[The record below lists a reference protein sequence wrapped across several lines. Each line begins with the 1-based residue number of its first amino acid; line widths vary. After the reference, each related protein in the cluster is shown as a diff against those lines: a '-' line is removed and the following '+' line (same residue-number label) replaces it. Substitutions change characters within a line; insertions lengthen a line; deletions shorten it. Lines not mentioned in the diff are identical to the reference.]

1 MDDGL
6 DELLAA
12 EQIQPGDSLIG
23 WAHAF
28 ADAVLSENEVPVDLL
43 DLLGAGGGLDR
54 SSPHTQPGTPHPAV
68 AAQLTGIPRDADD
81 PGSRPLGRDE
91 GSGLRVIAS
100 QNIATRN
107 ANEGSGLRVLPP
119 IPTRE
124 GSGLRAMPTREGSGL
139 HALPTPPP
147 EDEPDDDELEMLDAD
162 ELEMVEDEEGDED
175 GGDAAARAAERDA
188 EPEWKRALDDAQ
200 SGVLPLPQPP
210 ADEPDDDDARD
221 DEPERA

>member
-6 DELLAA
+6 DDLLAA
-12 EQIQPGDSLIG
+12 EQIQPDDSLIG

-28 ADAVLSENEVPVDLL
+28 ADAVLSDNEVPVDLL
-43 DLLGAGGGLDR
+43 DLLASGSGVDR
-54 SSPHTQPGTPHPAV
+54 SSPNTQPGTPHPAV

-81 PGSRPLGRDE
+81 PGSRPRDE

-100 QNIATRN
+100 QNVATRN

-139 HALPTPPP
+139 HALPNPPP
-147 EDEPDDDELEMLDAD
+147 EDETNDDELEMLDAD
-162 ELEMVEDEEGDED
+162 ELEMVEDEDGDDD
-175 GGDAAARAAERDA
+175 GAAARAAERDA

-210 ADEPDDDDARD
+210 AEEDAANA
-221 DEPERA
+221 DEPEPA